1 MNGRSVSVII
11 PAFRAARTIGR
22 AVDSL
27 LAQIRLPD
35 EIFVIDD
42 GSPDDLYSTLKGYGD
57 RITLVRKPN
66 GGAASARNLGIE
78 RSKGDLIAFLD
89 ADDYWESIK
98 LERQLAIFRDHPE
111 VGLVASRFFEQ
122 PPGRP
127 RVGPPAEASP
137 LFDRVLVASGAEAF
151 QVATRVWTSTV
162 IVRRAALGSHRFV
175 SGLEPAE
182 DRDLWV
188 RVITSRPV
196 YLISEPLATAV
207 LEPGSLSRS
216 SVDTD
221 CANMLRVVRRH
232 GDLLGRSGLRTREAD
247 VFRRWAGIHL
257 GSGRPLTA
265 LGPAWRRLVRQPLS
279 PQAWWILLKCCS
291 LACAPMRLRVWDSA
305 REPDLRSGAPVG
317 PSME

>member
-11 PAFRAARTIGR
+11 PAFRAARTIG
-22 AVDSL
+22 APLDSL

-127 RVGPPAEASP
+127 RVGPPAEAESP
-137 LFDRVLVASGAEAF
+137 
-151 QVATRVWTSTV
+151 
-162 IVRRAALGSHRFV
+162 
-175 SGLEPAE
+175 
-182 DRDLWV
+182 
-188 RVITSRPV
+188 
-196 YLISEPLATAV
+196 
-207 LEPGSLSRS
+207 
-216 SVDTD
+216 
-221 CANMLRVVRRH
+221 
-232 GDLLGRSGLRTREAD
+232 
-247 VFRRWAGIHL
+247 
-257 GSGRPLTA
+257 
-265 LGPAWRRLVRQPLS
+265 
-279 PQAWWILLKCCS
+279 
-291 LACAPMRLRVWDSA
+291 
-305 REPDLRSGAPVG
+305 LRSGARRFGRGGVPGRDAGLDLYGHCPTGGAGEPSLRLGARARRG
-317 PSME
+317 P

>member
-1 MNGRSVSVII
+1 MNGLLVSVII
-11 PAFRAARTIGR
+11 PAYRAARTVGR

-27 LAQIRLPD
+27 LAQSRPPD
-35 EIFVIDD
+35 EILVIDD
-42 GSPDDLYSTLKGYGD
+42 GSPDDLGAALKGYGD
-57 RITLVRKPN
+57 RITLARKPN

-78 RSKGDLIAFLD
+78 RSQGELIAFLD
-89 ADDYWESIK
+89 ADDYWESTE

-122 PPGRP
+122 PPGWP
-127 RVGPPAEASP
+127 RVGPTAEAGP
-137 LFDRVLVASGAEAF
+137 LFDQVLVASGAEAL
-151 QVATRVWTSTV
+151 QVAMRVWTSTV
-162 IVRRAALGSHRFV
+162 IVRRAVLGSYRFV

-188 RVITSRPV
+188 RVITSSPV
-196 YLISEPLATAV
+196 YLISESLATAV

-232 GDLLGRSGLRTREAD
+232 GDLLGRSGLRTWEAD
-247 VFRRWAGIHL
+247 VFRRWAGVHL

-265 LGPAWRRLVRQPLS
+265 LGPAWRRLVRQPLES
-279 PQAWWILLKCCS
+279 QAWWILLKCCT
-291 LACAPMRLRVWDSA
+291 LACAPTHLKIWESA
-305 REPDLRSGAPVG
+305 RRPALRSGTQ
-317 PSME
+317 E